1 MEFQKLKKYVIII
14 CIAFTVFG
22 FATTLEKTVFI
33 CNSTTSSKYHLK
45 KNCRGL
51 NACKKPTKEIT
62 LADARERGRTLC
74 GWED

>member
-1 MEFQKLKKYVIII
+1 MQISKIIMRLFFTV
-14 CIAFTVFG
+14 CIAGALSFNLPAV
-22 FATTLEKTVFI
+22 KNVYI

-62 LADARERGRTLC
+62 LEDARERGRTLC

>member
-1 MEFQKLKKYVIII
+1 MDLSKLKI
-14 CIAFTVFG
+14 
-22 FATTLEKTVFI
+22 TTLAVTTAIFAFSFTTTFEKTVYI

-51 NACKKPTKEIT
+51 NACKKPTKEVTIT
-62 LADARERGRTLC
+62 SAKESGRSLC